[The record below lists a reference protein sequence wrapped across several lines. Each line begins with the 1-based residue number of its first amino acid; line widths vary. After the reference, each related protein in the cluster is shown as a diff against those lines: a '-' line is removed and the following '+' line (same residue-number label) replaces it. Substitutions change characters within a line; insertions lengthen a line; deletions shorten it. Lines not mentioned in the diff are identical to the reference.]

1 MINLHQLL
9 FTSLLLLMLLL
20 GIWGLGAAAFNR
32 AVGGSFRATYVLSIA
47 VFLVQDLVGI
57 VIFITGGR
65 PRDMLHLLY
74 GVAPLLALGLAFS
87 YTSQQSKRREALWLG
102 LAALFTFGLI
112 LRAASTGG
120 TLAAS

>member
-1 MINLHQLL
+1 MINFHQLL

-32 AVGGSFRATYVLSIA
+32 SVGGSYRATYVLSIA
-47 VFLVQDLVGI
+47 VFVIQDLIGI
-57 VIFITGGR
+57 IIFLTITH
-65 PRDMLHLLY
+65 PRDILHLIY
-74 GVAPLLALGLAFS
+74 GVAPLMALGLAFS
-87 YTSQQSKRREALWLG
+87 YTSGLSKRREAVWLG

-120 TLAAS
+120 TLAAP